1 VVELE
6 QQSSKHSLTLLVG
19 LYQVRAN
26 QEEKLKPYV
35 VELENSIK
43 QKLDKAKQ
51 AKEKQEE
58 MLMEKLAEHTRSVCV
73 KYIYF
78 LSCWVQC
85 CGSVMFIPDPNFFLP
100 ESEFFHPGSAS
111 KTLVILTQKMVF
123 SLSEI

>member
-1 VVELE
+1 MRANQEEKLKPYVVEMENRVKHSLTLLVGLYQMRANQEAKLKPYVVELE
-6 QQSSKHSLTLLVG
+6 NRVKHSLTLLVG

-73 KYIYF
+73 
-78 LSCWVQC
+78 V
-85 CGSVMFIPDPNFFLP
+85 VIP
-100 ESEFFHPGSAS
+100 S
-111 KTLVILTQKMVF
+111 TTVF
-123 SLSEI
+123 D